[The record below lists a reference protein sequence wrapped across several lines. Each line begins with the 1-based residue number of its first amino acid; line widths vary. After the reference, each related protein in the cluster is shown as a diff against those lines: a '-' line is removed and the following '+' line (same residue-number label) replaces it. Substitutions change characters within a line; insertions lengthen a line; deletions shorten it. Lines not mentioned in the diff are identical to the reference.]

1 MDANFERA
9 LKLVLKHEGGFVNNP
24 RDPGGATNK
33 GITIGTFRRYVNAK
47 ATVDDLKRISD
58 AEVSDIYR
66 RQFWNAVQGS
76 VLPSGLDYALFDFAV
91 NSGPDRAIKYV
102 QAAVGVKQD
111 GKLGNE
117 TLSAISQHPT
127 ARLINSLCDARLAF
141 MRRAKDKQ
149 GRLLWDTFGKGW
161 NTRVAGVRKE
171 SLALVVKP
179 SDAPVQPS
187 PPPVPVQEVRKG
199 VGKADTLESRPTAS
213 PVAKRGFWEI
223 FLDYLLNRKGA

>member
-9 LKLVLKHEGGFVNNP
+9 LKLVLKHEGGYVNDP
-24 RDPGGATNK
+24 RDPGGATNL
-33 GITIGTFRRYVNAK
+33 GVTIGTARRLGIDVDGDGDTDILDIKLLKTADVAK
-47 ATVDDLKRISD
+47 VYR
-58 AEVSDIYR
+58 AEY
-66 RQFWNAVQGS
+66 WNKIKGAS
-76 VLPSGLDYALFDFAV
+76 LPSGLDYALFDFAV

-187 PPPVPVQEVRKG
+187 PPPVPVQEAPKVQPAPAP
-199 VGKADTLESRPTAS
+199 V
-213 PVAKRGFWEI
+213 PVAPEPWWKVLLRAWWE
-223 FLDYLLNRKGA
+223 K

>member
-187 PPPVPVQEVRKG
+187 PPPVPVQEARK
-199 VGKADTLESRPTAS
+199 VETAPVAV

-223 FLDYLLNRKGA
+223 FLDYLLNRK